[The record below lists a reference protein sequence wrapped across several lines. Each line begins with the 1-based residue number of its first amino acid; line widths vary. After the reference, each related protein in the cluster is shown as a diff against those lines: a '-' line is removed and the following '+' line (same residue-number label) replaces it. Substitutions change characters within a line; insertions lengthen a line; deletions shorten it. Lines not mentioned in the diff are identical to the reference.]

1 MAEEKILKD
10 ELLSD
15 EQLENVAGG
24 TLDETAADTRVL
36 KKLGLRIDGRS
47 AEDLIDFSKFSEAA
61 GEVSQIFKRF
71 GIRVD
76 QYWGPKTNKYY
87 RDGQEISRELA
98 FKIVAKNLG
107 KPMPDL
113 S

>member
-47 AEDLIDFSKFSEAA
+47 AEDLIEFSKFSEAA
-61 GEVSQIFKRF
+61 IEVSQIFKRF

>member
-1 MAEEKILKD
+1 MAEEKKIADEMLTDD
-10 ELLSD
+10 ELD
-15 EQLENVAGG
+15 EVSGG
-24 TLDETAADTRVL
+24 TIDETAADTRVL

-47 AEDLIDFSKFSEAA
+47 AEDLIEFSKFSEAA
-61 GEVSQIFKRF
+61 IEVSQIFKRF
-71 GIRVD
+71 SIRVD

-107 KPMPDL
+107 KPMPNL

>member
-47 AEDLIDFSKFSEAA
+47 AEDLIEFSKFSEAA
-61 GEVSQIFKRF
+61 IEVSQIFKRF

-98 FKIVAKNLG
+98 FKIVSKQLG